1 MARAVTRIGAAAF
14 ALGISLAVPQAV
26 AAADT
31 PDDQGSAVAA
41 NPGSPPAGS
50 GQATA
55 RSTAAHPGRGRT
67 RAEAAPAPAA
77 TADVPA
83 AAATSQSASATR
95 AAGTPGPRLNP
106 RGRTD
111 AADRTPARAGQA
123 TTELAPGAALAGA
136 GPDAAAPQPTPADA
150 ASAGPAG
157 QPEPAVPVDMST
169 PAPTA
174 AVGAVAV
181 PSAAA
186 ITSTADVSTDPL
198 GPVQSFIEG
207 VVLLIRRTF
216 FNQPPTVAPEQT
228 TGQMTGP
235 ITGTIGAVDPEGDPI
250 TYTVTSAPKF
260 GTVLVGTDGGYA
272 YTPGSTFAGLD
283 TFTVAAADTGFH
295 INLLDPFR
303 PASTLANVVVAQGRA
318 AWVQFD
324 FDYTGWAL
332 LWSPEAR
339 SALQTAATLLAS
351 YVEVDAPVT
360 VTYTVSGE
368 FSPFSGQLASATSPM
383 ISSRAGFFP
392 TVVQDKI
399 ITGTDV
405 NGSTA
410 DGTITWNFANPWAF
424 NGSAG
429 GGEYDFQSV
438 AMHELMHTF
447 GFLSAITEPGSN
459 TDTTWTAYDRLL
471 VTSDG
476 TRVIGDD
483 FTWNSAYD
491 TNLVGG
497 DGGLYSGGPAAIAA
511 YGAPVPLYTP
521 SPWQAG
527 SSVSHLSDFV
537 FVGRNKQLMIAR
549 VSTGTGIKTLSTIE
563 TGILTDLGYT
573 TVSAPGGSAVLMIG
587 LFVIRRRRTRATA
600 R

>member
-1 MARAVTRIGAAAF
+1 MARSVTRLGAVVF
-14 ALGISLAVPQAV
+14 ALGVSLAAPQAV
-26 AAADT
+26 ALADT
-31 PDDQGSAVAA
+31 PDDQGTPAAA
-41 NPGSPPAGS
+41 NPESSSAGTGRPDARSSAVRPGRSRIRSDVAPAG
-50 GQATA
+50 T
-55 RSTAAHPGRGRT
+55 
-67 RAEAAPAPAA
+67 A
-77 TADVPA
+77 TADLPA
-83 AAATSQSASATR
+83 AAATAQGAPAIHPPVAPR
-95 AAGTPGPRLNP
+95 ARLNP
-106 RGRTD
+106 RGGADTAART
-111 AADRTPARAGQA
+111 ATP
-123 TTELAPGAALAGA
+123 TTGVTPVAALTGAGA
-136 GPDAAAPQPTPADA
+136 DTAAPQPMPVQAPSPEAKVA
-150 ASAGPAG
+150 AEPSLGAQMSA
-157 QPEPAVPVDMST
+157 

-174 AVGAVAV
+174 SIVTLAV
-181 PSAAA
+181 PVAAA
-186 ITSTADVSTDPL
+186 VTTTADVSTNPL
-198 GPVQSFIEG
+198 GPIESFIEG

-216 FNQPPTVAPEQT
+216 FNQPPTVAPVQT
-228 TGQMTGP
+228 TGQITGP

-250 TYTVTSAPKF
+250 TYTVTSGPNF
-260 GTVLVGTDGGYA
+260 GTVEVDTDGTYLYEPDG
-272 YTPGSTFAGLD
+272 TFAGLD
-283 TFTVAAADTGFH
+283 TFTVAATDTGFH

-324 FDYTGWAL
+324 FEYAGWAL

-351 YVEVDAPVT
+351 YVLVDAPVT
-360 VTYTVSGE
+360 VTYTVDGE
-368 FSPFSGQLASATSPM
+368 FAPFSGQLASATSPM

-392 TVVQDKI
+392 TVVQAKI
-399 ITGTDV
+399 ISGSDF
-405 NGSTA
+405 NGSTS
-410 DGTITWNFANPWAF
+410 DGSISWNFANPWAF
-424 NGSAG
+424 NGSAS

-459 TDTTWTAYDRLL
+459 TDTTWTTYDQLL

-476 TRVIGDD
+476 TRVIGSD
-483 FTWNSAYD
+483 FTWNSVYD
-491 TNLVGG
+491 TNLTGG

-521 SPWQAG
+521 NPWQTG

-573 TVSAPGGSAVLMIG
+573 TVSAPGGSAVLMMG
-587 LFVIRRRRTRATA
+587 LFVIRRRRTRAKA
-600 R
+600 SS

>member
-1 MARAVTRIGAAAF
+1 MARGVTLLGAAAF
-14 ALGISLAVPQAV
+14 ALGISLAAPQGIAI
-26 AAADT
+26 ADT
-31 PDDQGSAVAA
+31 ADDQAPPAAA
-41 NPGSPPAGS
+41 NPESPSAGS
-50 GQATA
+50 GRTA
-55 RSTAAHPGRGRT
+55 SRSTAAHPGRSRV
-67 RAEAAPAPAA
+67 RSAAAPGMTA
-77 TADVPA
+77 TAELPA
-83 AAATSQSASATR
+83 AAATAQTTPSPGIPR
-95 AAGTPGPRLNP
+95 ARPNP
-106 RGRTD
+106 RGGADT
-111 AADRTPARAGQA
+111 AAPIATPATGMTPA
-123 TTELAPGAALAGA
+123 AALTGA
-136 GPDAAAPQPTPADA
+136 RPEAAAPQPAPAENPSPESEVA
-150 ASAGPAG
+150 AEPSVRVEMSA
-157 QPEPAVPVDMST
+157 

-174 AVGAVAV
+174 ATAASVTIAAPV
-181 PSAAA
+181 AAA
-186 ITSTADVSTDPL
+186 VTTTADVSTNPL
-198 GPVQSFIEG
+198 GPVESFIEG

-228 TGQMTGP
+228 TGQVTGP

-250 TYTVTSAPKF
+250 TYAVTSGPNF
-260 GTVLVGTDGGYA
+260 GSVQVDADGTYL

-283 TFTVAAADTGFH
+283 TFTVAATDTGFH

-324 FDYTGWAL
+324 FEYTGWAL

-351 YVEVDAPVT
+351 YVLVDAPVV
-360 VTYTVSGE
+360 VTYTVDGE
-368 FSPFSGQLASATSPM
+368 FAPFSGQLASATSPM

-392 TVVQDKI
+392 TVVQAKI
-399 ITGTDV
+399 ISGSDA
-405 NGSTA
+405 NGSTP
-410 DGTITWNFANPWAF
+410 DGSISWNFANPWAF
-424 NGSAG
+424 DGSAT

-459 TDTTWTAYDRLL
+459 TDTTWTTYDQLL

-476 TRVIGDD
+476 TPVIGSD
-483 FTWNSAYD
+483 FTWNSVYD
-491 TNLVGG
+491 TNLTGG

-521 SPWQAG
+521 NPWQVG

-563 TGILTDLGYT
+563 TGILTDLGYL
-573 TVSAPGGSAVLMIG
+573 TVNAPGGSAVLMLG
-587 LFVIRRRRTRATA
+587 LFAIRRRRTRAKA
-600 R
+600 G